1 MYKAGKHMQMS
12 HLGASAFIG
21 WSRYP
26 DSAFFGFIRTLPYN
40 TYYRITRILHG
51 FLLDSVLYIE
61 IIRTQLYIER
71 LSGLCLVHGYS
82 NIHLEFFW
90 TLYFTW

>member
-1 MYKAGKHMQMS
+1 MYTDGKHMQMS

-26 DSAFFGFIRTLPYN
+26 DSAFCGLFRTLPYN
-40 TYYRITRILHG
+40 IYYRITRISHD
-51 FLLDSVLYIE
+51 FVLDSVLYIE
-61 IIRTQLYIER
+61 IIRTQLYTER
-71 LSGLCLVHGYS
+71 LSVLCLVHGYS

-90 TLYFTW
+90 TLYLTW